1 MEREL
6 FEIEKE
12 FKTLGEAIKNLL
24 DISIDNSLTL
34 KEVVDEY
41 NKKES
46 KININYKK
54 KNKKLK
60 NWEKNRFYQR

>member
-1 MEREL
+1 MEGEL

-12 FKTLGEAIKNLL
+12 IKTLGEAVKNLL

-46 KININYKK
+46 KINAIYKK

-60 NWEKNRFYQR
+60 NWEKNKFYQR